1 MNSCE
6 LVALV
11 SSVACALAKAYT
23 PEELSLLA
31 AIFNQLGETL
41 GTILTHEEICEK
53 HK

>member
-6 LVALV
+6 LVTLV
-11 SSVACALAKAYT
+11 SSVACALAKVYT

-41 GTILTHEEICEK
+41 ETILTNEEVCGKHE
-53 HK
+53 